1 MRIIEDNL
9 QSPDVLELVR
19 EHLQEAASLS
29 PPDSVHALDVQAL
42 RSPGVSFWTAWNG
55 AELLGCGALQEM
67 CADHAEIKSMRTAAA
82 HLGQG
87 VGSALLTHLINEA
100 RKRGYTRLSL
110 ETGSAAEFTPAHSL
124 YRKFGFR
131 FCDPFGGYQEDPHSR
146 FMTRTI

>member
-9 QSPDVLELVR
+9 QSPDVLKLVR
-19 EHLQEAASLS
+19 EHLQEVASLS

-87 VGSALLTHLINEA
+87 VGSALLTHLISEA

-131 FCDPFGGYQEDPHSR
+131 FCDPFGAYQEDPHSR